1 MALHARAATGTVL
14 GLTLAF
20 VTFAFVACKSDSST
34 PAPGTVDAATTDPE
48 PLFRAIEADIKT
60 TCGGPNGSCHI
71 RGTEAPHWLGDP
83 DAYLS
88 AKKYPGILPATR
100 EPGDSTLLTQVD
112 HEGPSLKHYPKLY
125 EKVGAWLS
133 AELPPPPL
141 PATPKFQ
148 VVEGF
153 NLIDLNTIGTGLEGA
168 RITFLAN
175 EVSVGTLS
183 ISAIR
188 IYAPQNANLQLDS
201 PFFVVLPLN
210 GKVKAEP
217 SVNGYQGELTVNAGT
232 NVDFYTGKMILTRWD
247 SAGQLKIAFNKL
259 TSTPGMGLN
268 QGCTA
273 LDLFKSK
280 ALPAMRTMIDI
291 TGDDDN
297 EGGTFDA
304 SVIGQGSCIG
314 CHGKP
319 TPPGSAPTTAVSAM
333 DLTAADMDPAIA
345 CGFAR
350 NFISFDNKPMSLII
364 LNPTGKANPNHPIKP
379 LADTDPVIQGILE
392 WVNAEQK

>member
-1 MALHARAATGTVL
+1 MMALHARAATAMVFGV
-14 GLTLAF
+14 AF
-20 VTFAFVACKSDSST
+20 VTCAFLACKSDSSAADPGNT
-34 PAPGTVDAATTDPE
+34 PGVATDPE

-60 TCGGPNGSCHI
+60 TCGGPNGSCHV
-71 RGTEAPHWLGDP
+71 RGTQAPHWLGDP

-88 AKKYPGILPATR
+88 AKRYPGILPATR

-125 EKVGAWLS
+125 EKIGAWLA

-141 PATPKFQ
+141 PSTQKFQ
-148 VVEGF
+148 VIEGF
-153 NLIDLNTIGTGLEGA
+153 NLVNLNTIDTGLDGA
-168 RITFLAN
+168 RISFLAN

-183 ISAIR
+183 ITAIR
-188 IYAPQNANLQLDS
+188 IYAPQNANLQMES

-217 SVNGYQGELTVNAGT
+217 SVNGFQGELTVSAGT
-232 NVDFYTGKMILTRWD
+232 STDFYTGKMILTRWD
-247 SAGQLKIAFNKL
+247 AAGQLKIAFTKL
-259 TSTPGMGLN
+259 TSTPGVGAN
-268 QGCTA
+268 TGCTA
-273 LDLFKSK
+273 LDLFKTK
-280 ALPAMRTMIDI
+280 ALPAMRATIDI

-297 EGGTFDA
+297 DGGTFDG

-319 TPPGSAPTTAVSAM
+319 TPSNSGPSTAVSAM
-333 DLTAADMDPAIA
+333 NLQAADTDPAVA
-345 CGFAR
+345 CAAAR
-350 NFISFDNKPMSLII
+350 NFISFDNKPNSLII

-379 LADTDPVIQGILE
+379 LADSDPVIQGILE

>member
-1 MALHARAATGTVL
+1 MALHARAATGMVI
-14 GLTLAF
+14 GVAF
-20 VTFAFVACKSDSST
+20 VTCAFLACKSDSSGADPGNT
-34 PAPGTVDAATTDPE
+34 PGVATDPE

-60 TCGGPNGSCHI
+60 TCGGPNGSCHV
-71 RGTEAPHWLGDP
+71 RGTQAPHWLGDP

-125 EKVGAWLS
+125 EKIGAWLA

-141 PATPKFQ
+141 PSSQKFQ

-153 NLIDLNTIGTGLEGA
+153 NIVNLNTIGTGLDGA
-168 RITFLAN
+168 RISFLAN

-188 IYAPQNANLQLDS
+188 IYAPQNANLQMES

-217 SVNGYQGELTVNAGT
+217 SVNGFQGELTVSAGT
-232 NVDFYTGKMILTRWD
+232 STDFYTGKMILTRWD
-247 SAGQLKIAFNKL
+247 SAGQLKIAFTKL
-259 TSTPGMGLN
+259 TSTPGVGAN
-268 QGCTA
+268 TGCTA
-273 LDLFKSK
+273 LDLFKTK
-280 ALPAMRTMIDI
+280 ALPAMRSMIDI

-297 EGGTFDA
+297 DGGTFDG

-319 TPPGSAPTTAVSAM
+319 TPSNSGPSTAVSAM
-333 DLTAADMDPAIA
+333 NLQSADTDPAVA
-345 CGFAR
+345 CAAAR
-350 NFISFDNKPMSLII
+350 NFISFDNKPNSLII

-379 LADTDPVIQGILE
+379 LADTDPVIQGITE

>member
-1 MALHARAATGTVL
+1 MMALHARAATGMVIGFALVTC
-14 GLTLAF
+14 AF
-20 VTFAFVACKSDSST
+20 LACKSDGSSA
-34 PAPGTVDAATTDPE
+34 PAAAADAASTDPE
-48 PLFRAIEADIKT
+48 PLFRAIEADLKT
-60 TCGGPNGSCHI
+60 TCGGPNGSCHV

-83 DAYLS
+83 DAYAS

-100 EPGDSTLLTQVD
+100 DPGDSTVLTQVD
-112 HEGPSLKHYPKLY
+112 HEGPSLHHYPKLY

-168 RITFLAN
+168 RITFLAS
-175 EVSVGTLS
+175 EPSVGTLS
-183 ISAIR
+183 IEAIR
-188 IYAPQNANLQLDS
+188 VYAPQNANLTIDS

-217 SVNGYQGELTVNAGT
+217 SVNGYQGLLTVNAGT
-232 NVDFYTGKMILTRWD
+232 NAEFYTGKMILTRWD
-247 SAGQLKIAFNKL
+247 PAGQLKIAFTSV
-259 TSTPGMGLN
+259 TSTPGMGAHE
-268 QGCTA
+268 GCTA
-273 LDLFKSK
+273 LDVFKTK
-280 ALPAMRTMIDI
+280 ALPAMRTAIEV

-304 SVIGQGSCIG
+304 AVIGMGSCIG

-319 TPPGSAPTTAVSAM
+319 TPAGSAPTTAVNAM
-333 DLTAADMDPAIA
+333 DLTAADTDPAVA

-364 LNPTGKANPNHPIKP
+364 LNPTGKANPNHPIKA
-379 LADTDPVIQGILE
+379 LADTDPVIQGITE

>member
-1 MALHARAATGTVL
+1 MALHARAATGMVI
-14 GLTLAF
+14 GVAF
-20 VTFAFVACKSDSST
+20 VTCAFLACKSGSSSGDPGNT
-34 PAPGTVDAATTDPE
+34 PGVATDPE

-60 TCGGPNGSCHI
+60 TCGGTNGSCHV
-71 RGTEAPHWLGDP
+71 RGTQAPHWLGDP

-125 EKVGAWLS
+125 EKVGTWLA

-141 PATPKFQ
+141 PSSQKFQ

-153 NLIDLNTIGTGLEGA
+153 NLVNLNTIDTGLEGA
-168 RITFLAN
+168 RISFLAN

-183 ISAIR
+183 ITAIR
-188 IYAPQNANLQLDS
+188 IYAPQNANLKVES

-217 SVNGYQGELTVNAGT
+217 SVNGFQGELTVNAGT
-232 NVDFYTGKMILTRWD
+232 STDFYSGKMILTRWD
-247 SAGQLKIAFNKL
+247 SAGQLKIAFTKL
-259 TSTPGMGLN
+259 TSTPGVGAN
-268 QGCTA
+268 IGCTA
-273 LDLFKSK
+273 LDLFKTK
-280 ALPAMRTMIDI
+280 ALPAMRSMIDI

-297 EGGTFDA
+297 DGGTFDG

-319 TPPGSAPTTAVSAM
+319 TPTNSGPSTAVSAM
-333 DLTAADMDPAIA
+333 NLQAADTDPAMA
-345 CGFAR
+345 CAAAR
-350 NFISFDNKPMSLII
+350 NFISFDNKPNSLII

-379 LADTDPVIQGILE
+379 LASSDPVIQGITE